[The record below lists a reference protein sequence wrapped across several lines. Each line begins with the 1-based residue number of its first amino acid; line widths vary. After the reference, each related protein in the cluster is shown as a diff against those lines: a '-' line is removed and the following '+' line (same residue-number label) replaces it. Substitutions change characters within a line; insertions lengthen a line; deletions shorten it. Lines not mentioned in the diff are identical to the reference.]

1 MKKKFIFISLLIFL
15 FTLLIFFSSLSYAQ
29 IVSCDLSNSI
39 FRLHIIANSDS
50 KEDQELKLKVRD
62 KIVEYM
68 NTIIP
73 KDSDKNSVVSVA
85 QNHLDDFKEIA
96 IETIKENGYDYPVNV
111 NIGNYYFPTK
121 SYGDISFPA
130 GNYDGLK
137 IEIGNSAGQNWWCVL
152 FPPLCFVTPTNG
164 VVPEESKNNL
174 KENINSEEYEL
185 INSSNSSISSVSSVS
200 EDNSIKLKFKLVE
213 LFNKQ

>member
-85 QNHLDDFKEIA
+85 QNNLDDLKKIA

-137 IEIGNSAGQNWWCVL
+137 IEIGSSAGQNWWCVL

-164 VVPEESKNNL
+164 VVAEESKNNL

-185 INSSNSSISSVSSVS
+185 INSSNSNISNVP

>member
-73 KDSDKNSVVSVA
+73 KDYDKNSVVSVA
-85 QNHLDDFKEIA
+85 QNHLDDFKKIA

-185 INSSNSSISSVSSVS
+185 INSSNSSISSVS

>member
-85 QNHLDDFKEIA
+85 QNHLDNFKKIA

-121 SYGDISFPA
+121 SYGNISFPA

-152 FPPLCFVTPTNG
+152 FPPLCFVTPTN
-164 VVPEESKNNL
+164 V
-174 KENINSEEYEL
+174 
-185 INSSNSSISSVSSVS
+185 
-200 EDNSIKLKFKLVE
+200 
-213 LFNKQ
+213 

>member
-73 KDSDKNSVVSVA
+73 KDSDKNSFVSVA
-85 QNHLDDFKEIA
+85 QNHLDDFKKIA
-96 IETIKENGYDYPVNV
+96 IETIKENGYDYPVNI

-185 INSSNSSISSVSSVS
+185 ISSSNSSISSVS

>member
-29 IVSCDLSNSI
+29 IVSNDLSNSI

-73 KDSDKNSVVSVA
+73 KETDKKSVVSIA
-85 QNHLDDFKEIA
+85 QNHIDDFKKIA
-96 IETIKENGYDYPVNV
+96 IQTIKENGYDYPVNV

-121 SYGDISFPA
+121 SYGDISFPS

-137 IEIGNSAGQNWWCVL
+137 IEIGNSSGQNWWCVL

-174 KENINSEEYEL
+174 KENINYEEYEL
-185 INSSNSSISSVSSVS
+185 INSNKFSTSSIS

-213 LFNKQ
+213 LFNKK